1 MKQAYEL
8 VVGINYT
15 YIQIAAC
22 KSPTTK
28 EVFIEDIEDL
38 PVKLTEQG
46 ICNSFYVL
54 HRNTQ
59 RTIIDTLLYRHNP
72 RRKERGFMCSVRNCL
87 SLLSF

>member
-8 VVGINYT
+8 VVGIKHT
-15 YIQIAAC
+15 YIQIAVC

-28 EVFIEDIEDL
+28 EVFVEDVEDL
-38 PVKLTEQG
+38 PDKLTEQG

-59 RTIIDTLLYRHNP
+59 RKIIDTLL
-72 RRKERGFMCSVRNCL
+72 
-87 SLLSF
+87 